1 MIPGSGRYPGE
12 GYGYFTPVFLPGRF
26 HRQRSLAGYSPWGH
40 RELDMAEQ
48 LAFSLLIEHRVFEFN
63 YSVSSFK
70 RNLSPSKFSKA
81 YLLMS
86 KIKQYLC
93 VPIS

>member
-1 MIPGSGRYPGE
+1 M
-12 GYGYFTPVFLPGRF
+12 
-26 HRQRSLAGYSPWGH
+26 GYSPWGH

-63 YSVSSFK
+63 YSVFSFK
-70 RNLSPSKFSKA
+70 RNLSPSKFSKP
-81 YLLMS
+81 YLSMS

-93 VPIS
+93 IPIS